1 MNIKRDKN
9 YLGLIVINQ
18 TFGTAAV
25 VAVGRQTAA
34 VGSGSEPVV
43 AGADLH
49 SVVLVGVPL
58 GSPVLEAPG
67 HPAEVAAGSR
77 KSNSVVAATELLSID
92 SSALAAP
99 KSTTLPSEAG
109 PLDSRTHTVEEAD

>member
-1 MNIKRDKN
+1 
-9 YLGLIVINQ
+9 
-18 TFGTAAV
+18 
-25 VAVGRQTAA
+25 VGRQTAA
-34 VGSGSEPVV
+34 AAVGSGSGPVV
-43 AGADLH
+43 AGEELH
-49 SVVLVGVPL
+49 SVVLVGVTL

-77 KSNSVVAATELLSID
+77 KSNSVVAAAELLSVD
-92 SSALAAP
+92 SSTPAAP

>member
-1 MNIKRDKN
+1 M
-9 YLGLIVINQ
+9 
-18 TFGTAAV
+18 
-25 VAVGRQTAA
+25 GRQTAAAA

-43 AGADLH
+43 AGEDLH
-49 SVVLVGVPL
+49 SVVVLVGVTL

-67 HPAEVAAGSR
+67 QPAEVAAGSR
-77 KSNSVVAATELLSID
+77 KSNSVVAAAELLSVD
-92 SSALAAP
+92 SSAPAAP

>member
-1 MNIKRDKN
+1 VGRR
-9 YLGLIVINQ
+9 
-18 TFGTAAV
+18 TAA
-25 VAVGRQTAA
+25 AAA
-34 VGSGSEPVV
+34 VGSGSGPAV
-43 AGADLH
+43 AGEELH
-49 SVVLVGVPL
+49 SVALVGVTL

-77 KSNSVVAATELLSID
+77 KSNSVAAAELLSVD
-92 SSALAAP
+92 SSAPAAP